1 MKKVEKLKKEIFKV
15 KTELIMEGYLD
26 GWTKKWYQN
35 RLKQL
40 LIKLKT
46 IIN

>member
-1 MKKVEKLKKEIFKV
+1 MKKVEKLKEEILKV
-15 KTELIMEGYLD
+15 KTELVMHGYLD
-26 GWTKKWYQN
+26 GWSKKWYKN